1 MSTTVKHKP
10 TNPQKQNNPVAKVR
24 RLLSPSDEEL
34 ALLLNTGI
42 RTVYRWLEE
51 GSPDQHYPLI
61 RLEELIT
68 LAKQSLKTEAIA
80 EWFHEPNRALGG
92 SIPIRLIMDPRG
104 YDLVRNELGNA
115 AYGLPL

>member
-1 MSTTVKHKP
+1 MTITARRRP
-10 TNPQKQNNPVAKVR
+10 AGIRNQENPVVEIR
-24 RLLSPSDEEL
+24 RLLRPSDEEM

-51 GSPDQHYPLI
+51 GPPRQHYPLI
-61 RLEELIT
+61 RLQELIA
-68 LAKQSLKTEAIA
+68 LAEKSLKPEAIA

-92 SIPIRLIMDPRG
+92 SIPLRLILDPHG
-104 YDLVRNELGNA
+104 YELVRDELGNA